1 MPFIDVSAASLTF
14 RPDAPSLPVLDRM
27 ERDAGPLRLSLRLLG
42 ASHQAVVATPD
53 GLLSETL
60 AYRSDF
66 APDLPEAFSQRVGA
80 WRHRYECTVEKLTV
94 PELRERVRA
103 LRDRALMRT
112 DAPDL
117 LVGVF
122 GDDPDALTALEV
134 TGTAPL
140 SWRTVHTYPQYG
152 EVVTTTS
159 TVVSMSTVVAMSAVV
174 STGADAAGGGAS
186 GAPG

>member
-1 MPFIDVSAASLTF
+1 MPYADVSAASLTF
-14 RPDAPSLPVLDRM
+14 RPDAPSMPVLDLL

-53 GLLSETL
+53 GLISETL
-60 AYRSDF
+60 AYRTDL
-66 APDLPEAFSQRVGA
+66 APDLPEAFSQRVGS

-94 PELRERVRA
+94 PELRQRVRS
-103 LRDRALMRT
+103 LRDRAVLRT
-112 DAPDL
+112 VEPDL

-122 GDDPDALTALEV
+122 GEDPDALTALEV

-159 TVVSMSTVVAMSAVV
+159 TVVSI
-174 STGADAAGGGAS
+174 STGVAAGTGVAR
-186 GAPG
+186 